1 VGFDEEGGGGT
12 LVFEPGDSVCESFWR
27 LWRRLEVMN
36 SFISGTLRS
45 IADMMLARA
54 VDEDDAL
61 YLIYRVQD
69 LESSLNDVKRAVREI
84 ADTSNNKQNRSL

>member
-1 VGFDEEGGGGT
+1 V
-12 LVFEPGDSVCESFWR
+12 LVIEPGDSVCEAFWR
-27 LWRRLEVMN
+27 LWRRLEVIN
-36 SFISGTLRS
+36 SYISDMLRS

-69 LESSLNDVKRAVREI
+69 LESSLNDVKQAVREI
-84 ADTSNNKQNRSL
+84 VEKLGFKNAL

>member
-1 VGFDEEGGGGT
+1 MCVECDEDV
-12 LVFEPGDSVCESFWR
+12 LVFEPGDSVCEAFWR
-27 LWRRLEVMN
+27 LWKRLEVIN
-36 SFISGTLRS
+36 SFVSDMLRA

-69 LESSLNDVKRAVREI
+69 LENSVNDVKQTVKEI
-84 ADTSNNKQNRSL
+84 VERLGFKHI

>member
-1 VGFDEEGGGGT
+1 VGLDEEEGRDV
-12 LVFEPGDSVCESFWR
+12 LVFEPGDSVCEAFWR

-36 SFISGTLRS
+36 SFISDTLRAL
-45 IADMMLARA
+45 ADMMLARA

-69 LESSLNDVKRAVREI
+69 LESSLNDVKQVVREI
-84 ADTSNNKQNRSL
+84 VQKLGFKDI